1 MTVTALT
8 SDVGG
13 EGLIFQKGER
23 HALANHS
30 HTAIL
35 VSQLAILHQATQ
47 KHRRVSTSQTR
58 HEAQRGSAGSHKN
71 TARKSSWQGSGAELP
86 LRLRV

>member
-1 MTVTALT
+1 MTTALT
-8 SDVGG
+8 GNVGG
-13 EGLIFQKGER
+13 KGLILQKGEG

-47 KHRRVSTSQTR
+47 KHRQNTS
-58 HEAQRGSAGSHKN
+58 
-71 TARKSSWQGSGAELP
+71 
-86 LRLRV
+86 